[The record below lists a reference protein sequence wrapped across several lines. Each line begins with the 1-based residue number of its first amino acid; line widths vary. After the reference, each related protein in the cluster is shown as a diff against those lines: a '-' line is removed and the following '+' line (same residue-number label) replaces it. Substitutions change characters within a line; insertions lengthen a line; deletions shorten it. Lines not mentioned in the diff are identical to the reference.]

1 MSGNEKALSVKD
13 AMDRTAKDLASGAL
27 WTSQAIASIAELAGI
42 DKRGTHSDVLIA
54 FPKNWITR
62 TRLPT
67 SRAFALVQ
75 ASPR

>member
-42 DKRGTHSDVLIA
+42 DSAARI
-54 FPKNWITR
+54 R
-62 TRLPT
+62 MY
-67 SRAFALVQ
+67 
-75 ASPR
+75 